1 MALGDNKST
10 ALTII
15 RIILAAVMFI
25 HGAARISYGTVG
37 GFGEFLGS
45 QGIPLG
51 FYVAWAITIFELIA
65 SVLLAAGFYAWII
78 ALIFAVELA
87 VGIGM
92 VHWKEGW
99 FVVGH
104 GRNGMEF
111 SAVLIACL
119 LAVSYGSYKAPER
132 SFRRR

>member
-1 MALGDNKST
+1 MALADNKTT
-10 ALTII
+10 ALVFI
-15 RIILAAVMFI
+15 RIVLAAMMFI
-25 HGAARISYGTVG
+25 HGATRISVGTVG

-51 FYVAWAITIFELIA
+51 FYVAWAITLFELVG

-78 ALIFAVELA
+78 ALMFAAQLA
-87 VGIGM
+87 VGIAL
-92 VHWKEGW
+92 VHYKEGW

-111 SAVLIACL
+111 SAVLIASL
-119 LAVSYGSYKAPER
+119 LAIAYANYKK
-132 SFRRR
+132 

>member
-111 SAVLIACL
+111 SVVLIASL
-119 LAVSYGSYKAPER
+119 LAIAYANYKK
-132 SFRRR
+132 

>member
-1 MALGDNKST
+1 MADSKTT
-10 ALTII
+10 ALTVI
-15 RIILAAVMFI
+15 RIVLAAVMFS
-25 HGAARISYGTVG
+25 HGAARISSGTVG

-51 FYVAWAITIFELIA
+51 FYVAWAITLFELIG
-65 SVLLAAGFYAWII
+65 SVLLAAGLYAWII
-78 ALIFAVELA
+78 ALIFALELA
-87 VGIGM
+87 IGIAM

-111 SAVLIACL
+111 SAVLIASL
-119 LAVSYGSYKAPER
+119 LAVAYANYKK
-132 SFRRR
+132 